1 VGRGNLHN
9 APFLR
14 VPREDTDRGGR
25 NRAGLVPEDSFDRC
39 YDRAIAAI
47 EGTKLSDP
55 GMGMEWRLMPV
66 GDNKSPPTAATS
78 DPGTYRED
86 DRDLSMYHVGAVDT
100 DRGLS
105 YGTRSVL
112 SNAGL
117 LWIDELDAMSDRDLV
132 RVRGIGNKRL
142 TEVRRMLDAYYW
154 RGSARRAR
162 SSGRGA
168 SLLRMILENAYL
180 DDRALVFSRGSGSL
194 IVFWSGTERRC
205 RIGARRGRR
214 RRECLIPPE
223 RGTVA
228 SPAGEI
234 PPYSGVPFRP

>member
-1 VGRGNLHN
+1 
-9 APFLR
+9 
-14 VPREDTDRGGR
+14 
-25 NRAGLVPEDSFDRC
+25 
-39 YDRAIAAI
+39 
-47 EGTKLSDP
+47 
-55 GMGMEWRLMPV
+55 MGMEWRLMPV
-66 GDNKSPPTAATS
+66 GDNESPPTAATS

-154 RGSARRAR
+154 RGERKASEELW
-162 SSGRGA
+162 SGIA

-180 DDRALVFSRGSGSL
+180 DDRARVLEGIRFADRVL
-194 IVFWSGTERRC
+194 ERD
-205 RIGARRGRR
+205 GAPLSDRSAARK
-214 RRECLIPPE
+214 
-223 RGTVA
+223 A
-228 SPAGEI
+228 AA
-234 PPYSGVPFRP
+234 

>member
-1 VGRGNLHN
+1 MAYRTHCAWCGAWLARDADYAEMSGTIHHRKGKSALDAKWAEEPCITRHFC
-9 APFLR
+9 AS
-14 VPREDTDRGGR
+14 PREDTDRGGR

-66 GDNKSPPTAATS
+66 GDNESPPTAATS

-112 SNAGL
+112 SNAG
-117 LWIDELDAMSDRDLV
+117 
-132 RVRGIGNKRL
+132 
-142 TEVRRMLDAYYW
+142 
-154 RGSARRAR
+154 
-162 SSGRGA
+162 
-168 SLLRMILENAYL
+168 
-180 DDRALVFSRGSGSL
+180 
-194 IVFWSGTERRC
+194 
-205 RIGARRGRR
+205 
-214 RRECLIPPE
+214 
-223 RGTVA
+223 
-228 SPAGEI
+228 
-234 PPYSGVPFRP
+234 